1 MKFKEIR
8 EKYRSKFPASLVAAA
23 VKIALDMGGNM
34 TGAYKK
40 IEKMKRGLGDD
51 PMVKDALR
59 LANENVNEET
69 LSELNFSYAFFDK
82 QSLNK
87 FMMKAL
93 KLKGLEVVDSEKKQ
107 GGHYV
112 VRVKSDDKKII
123 AKANSFAIRAMSE
136 WVTENNPQET
146 VIEKVKPGKGK
157 GTADVDYI
165 GDSDLTKKLEKKFKV
180 KIKSSGRTSA
190 DIIGNKANIIK
201 LLQSD
206 AYMMDDEDIEELYP
220 DLLEGVINEAMSK
233 KISDAEARK
242 IQKKYNL
249 AMDQFQDLKND
260 YSPAKIARPK
270 AWISL
275 DYPVRNGDYYFA
287 FISSSEKDN
296 VKYNNLLN
304 DVIKKAAKEVPAG
317 EKPTEKA
324 DYIWDKASAAVKKFP
339 RALGWNDTMAREEI
353 WASIGHLIGV
363 REEIEELAID
373 KMRIGKRK
381 KAPKWS

>member
-1 MKFKEIR
+1 MKFKQIR

-59 LANENVNEET
+59 LANESVNEET

-123 AKANSFAIRAMSE
+123 AKANSFAIKAMSE

-220 DLLEGVINEAMSK
+220 DLLEGVISEGLSK
-233 KISDAEARK
+233 KLSNPEIKKLANKYQMGDAEIA
-242 IQKKYNL
+242 
-249 AMDQFQDLKND
+249 DLRNE
-260 YSPAKIARPK
+260 YSPKKTARPK
-270 AWISL
+270 AWMSL
-275 DYPVRNGDYYFA
+275 GYPVRDGDYYFA
-287 FISSSEKDN
+287 FISSNEKDN
-296 VKYNNLLN
+296 VKFNNLLN

-339 RALGWNDTMAREEI
+339 RALGWNDTMTREEI
-353 WASIGHLIGV
+353 WASIAHLIGV
-363 REEIEELAID
+363 REEIEEVAID
-373 KMRIGKRK
+373 KMRIGKRQ

>member
-1 MKFKEIR
+1 MKFKQIR

-59 LANENVNEET
+59 LANESVNEET

-123 AKANSFAIRAMSE
+123 AKANSFAIKAMSE

-220 DLLEGVINEAMSK
+220 DLLEGVISEGLSK
-233 KISDAEARK
+233 KLSNPEIKKLANKYQMGDAEIA
-242 IQKKYNL
+242 
-249 AMDQFQDLKND
+249 DLRNE
-260 YSPAKIARPK
+260 YSPKKTARPK
-270 AWISL
+270 AWMSL
-275 DYPVRNGDYYFA
+275 GYPVRDGDYYFA
-287 FISSSEKDN
+287 FISSNEKDN
-296 VKYNNLLN
+296 VKFNNLLN

-353 WASIGHLIGV
+353 WASIAHLIGV
-363 REEIEELAID
+363 REEIEEVAIG

>member
-1 MKFKEIR
+1 MKFKQIR

-59 LANENVNEET
+59 LANESVNEET

-220 DLLEGVINEAMSK
+220 DLLEGVISEGLSK
-233 KISDAEARK
+233 KLSNPEIKKLANKYQMGDAEIA
-242 IQKKYNL
+242 
-249 AMDQFQDLKND
+249 DLRNE
-260 YSPAKIARPK
+260 YSPKKTARPK
-270 AWISL
+270 AWMSL
-275 DYPVRNGDYYFA
+275 GYPVRDGDYYFA
-287 FISSSEKDN
+287 FISSNEKDN
-296 VKYNNLLN
+296 VKFNNLLN

-339 RALGWNDTMAREEI
+339 RALGWNDTMTREEI
-353 WASIGHLIGV
+353 WASIAHLIGV
-363 REEIEELAID
+363 REEIEEVAIG

>member
-1 MKFKEIR
+1 MKFKQIR

-59 LANENVNEET
+59 LANESVNEET

-123 AKANSFAIRAMSE
+123 AKANSFAIKAMSE

-220 DLLEGVINEAMSK
+220 DLLEGVISEGLSK
-233 KISDAEARK
+233 KLSNPEIKKLANKYQMGDAEIA
-242 IQKKYNL
+242 
-249 AMDQFQDLKND
+249 DLRNE
-260 YSPAKIARPK
+260 YSPKKTARPK
-270 AWISL
+270 AWMSL
-275 DYPVRNGDYYFA
+275 GYPVRDGDYYFA
-287 FISSSEKDN
+287 FISSNEKDN
-296 VKYNNLLN
+296 VKFNNLLN

-339 RALGWNDTMAREEI
+339 RALGWNDTMTREEI
-353 WASIGHLIGV
+353 WASIAHLIGV
-363 REEIEELAID
+363 REEIEEVAIG